1 MNKGRGEF
9 EEIKYNYCFQG
20 VELGTEVDTKAYQ
33 NNWDKGG
40 NVTFI
45 PTTPIIREKPFLFI
59 GDDGRYKVFR
69 PALKHEHK
77 GVSYSRTDMG
87 EGESLDLLNEFY
99 VVKPGTSAEYMNKQ
113 LAAGKHLLITP
124 GMYELSEPLH
134 VTRPNTI
141 ILGIGW
147 ATLIPG
153 EKNSDTAILVED
165 VDGVTIASLMFDA
178 HYTSNTLIQVGTEK
192 TAQRHIQLSL
202 IHI

>member
-1 MNKGRGEF
+1 
-9 EEIKYNYCFQG
+9 
-20 VELGTEVDTKAYQ
+20 
-33 NNWDKGG
+33 
-40 NVTFI
+40 
-45 PTTPIIREKPFLFI
+45 
-59 GDDGRYKVFR
+59 
-69 PALKHEHK
+69 
-77 GVSYSRTDMG
+77 
-87 EGESLDLLNEFY
+87 
-99 VVKPGTSAEYMNKQ
+99 MNKQ
-113 LAAGKHLLITP
+113 LVAGKHLLITP

-192 TAQRHIQLSL
+192 TAQRHTQNPILLTDLFSGLADSVRQRCT
-202 IHI
+202 